1 MNKMT
6 STITRPM
13 KKVTYVQLVL
23 LHIGLGVLVYL
34 FKSASFLLM
43 VGIFGAFLTYI
54 IAKNNRGNLVL
65 IAAAYFTGAEVF
77 FRMTGAALFYETGKY
92 AVIFFLLLGMFY
104 KGTSFKSI
112 PFWIYLFVLVPGIVF
127 SAINLNY
134 ETNVRTAIIFNLS
147 GPFCLGIAAIYMY
160 HRKVSFERLQQILL
174 AVLLPIVT
182 TMVYLYLFTP
192 DIKDALSGTQSNFE
206 TSGGFGPNQVATIL
220 GLGMFI
226 LFSRLLTI
234 RSKLINVIDLLL
246 LLFMSYRAIVT
257 FSRGGV
263 VTAGICAA
271 FFLIAYFMLSKPKV
285 KAKIIPKISL
295 IVIGLI
301 VTWAFTSIQTT
312 GLIDKRY
319 TNRDAAGRLKQDIT
333 TGRSELISNELL
345 AFYEEPLTGIGVGKI
360 KEFRFERTGTLAAT
374 HNEVSRLL
382 SEHGIFGLFALLLLV
397 FIPFVYWFKQRYNP
411 FLPALFLFW
420 FLTINHSSMR
430 LAAPA
435 FIYGIML
442 LYVTKEVKTTKKLN
456 GANQLKS

>member
-1 MNKMT
+1 MNKRAK
-6 STITRPM
+6 SITTPL
-13 KKVTYVQLVL
+13 KKVTYLQLLL
-23 LHIGLGVLVYL
+23 LHIGMGVLVYL

-43 VGIFGAFLTYI
+43 IGIFVAFLTYI
-54 IAKNNRGNLVL
+54 VAKNNRGNVVL

-92 AVIFFLLLGMFY
+92 AVIFFLLLGMLY
-104 KGTSFKSI
+104 RGTSLKSI
-112 PFWIYLFVLVPGIVF
+112 PFWVYLFILVPGIVF

-134 ETNVRTAIIFNLS
+134 ETNVRTAIVFNLS

-160 HRKVSFERLQQILL
+160 YRKVSFERLQQIIL
-174 AVLLPIVT
+174 AILLPIIT
-182 TMVYLYLFTP
+182 TMVYLYLYTP
-192 DIKDALSGTQSNFE
+192 DIKDALSGTQSNFM

-226 LFSRLLTI
+226 LLSRLFTI
-234 RSKLINVIDLLL
+234 KSRMINAIDLVL

-271 FFLIAYFMLSKPKV
+271 FFIIAFFMLSKPKI
-285 KAKIIPKISL
+285 KAQIIPKITL
-295 IVIGLI
+295 IVFGLI
-301 VTWAFTSIQTT
+301 ITWAFTSMQTT

-319 TNRDAAGRLKQDIT
+319 TNRDAAGRLKKDIT

-382 SEHGIFGLFALLLLV
+382 SEHGIFGLLALLLLF
-397 FIPFVYWFKQRYNP
+397 FIPVVYWFKQWHNP

-435 FIYGIML
+435 FIYGLML
-442 LYVTKEVKTTKKLN
+442 LYVEKEVRAKKSSN
-456 GANQLKS
+456 STNQIES